1 MDEEMMITDDTPIA
15 EATDAEM
22 TEATDEPTGEPT
34 AEETEAADE
43 AESDSAH
50 ELEAL
55 RAEVESL
62 KAQLNEERALYS
74 RVNAECNEF
83 ARLYPEV
90 PLSSLS
96 EDIWESVKRGVPIAA
111 AYALEERRAAVANMK
126 ASAVNDNNRRLS
138 SGSVDRRTAEE
149 YFSPDEVRA
158 MTPGEVRANYSK
170 IISSMSKWH

>member
-1 MDEEMMITDDTPIA
+1 MDEEIMIPDDTPIT
-15 EATDAEM
+15 ENTDDEMTDAADEP
-22 TEATDEPTGEPT
+22 TDEPIGE
-34 AEETEAADE
+34 ENEASDE
-43 AESDSAH
+43 AESDSVD

-62 KAQLNEERALYS
+62 RAQLNEERAVYS
-74 RVNAECNEF
+74 RVNSECNEF
-83 ARLYPEV
+83 ARLYPEI

-126 ASAVNDNNRRLS
+126 ANTVNENNRRLS
-138 SGSVDRRTAEE
+138 SGSVDRLTAEE

>member
-1 MDEEMMITDDTPIA
+1 MDEEIMIPDDTPIT
-15 EATDAEM
+15 ENTD
-22 TEATDEPTGEPT
+22 DVI
-34 AEETEAADE
+34 TEAADDPTDEPMAEENE
-43 AESDSAH
+43 AADETESDSTD
-50 ELEAL
+50 ELETL
-55 RAEVESL
+55 RAEVASL
-62 KAQLNEERALYS
+62 RAQLSEERAVYS
-74 RVNAECNEF
+74 RVNAEYNEF

-90 PLSSLS
+90 PLTSLS

-126 ASAVNDNNRRLS
+126 ANAVNDNNRRLS